1 MSEHDLSPISKT
13 SPASRASKEKV
24 KIRLLKMHIAYIE
37 KRILDEFK
45 EKCGVSDFNKWF
57 EEQIYKDF
65 YMDIKNDADIRTFT
79 IMLRKRYYE
88 NIAEWIK
95 EKVRMELQKAT
106 ALEEVNNAKLNRDN
120 IR

>member
-1 MSEHDLSPISKT
+1 MSEYSL
-13 SPASRASKEKV
+13 SPASKASKEKV

-37 KRILDEFK
+37 KRILDDFQS
-45 EKCGVSDFNKWF
+45 KCGISDFNKWF

-65 YMDIKNDADIRTFT
+65 CMEIKSNSDIRAFT

-95 EKVRMELQKAT
+95 EKVRIELQKVSE
-106 ALEEVNNAKLNRDN
+106 LDK
-120 IR
+120 

>member
-1 MSEHDLSPISKT
+1 MSFDYNN
-13 SPASRASKEKV
+13 SPALKSSKEKV

-37 KRILDEFK
+37 KRMIDEFT
-45 EKCGVSDFNKWF
+45 EKCNIKDFNKWF

-65 YMDIKNDADIRTFT
+65 YMDIKNHADIRTFT

-95 EKVRMELQKAT
+95 EKIREELRKAE
-106 ALEEVNNAKLNRDN
+106 ASNE
-120 IR
+120 

>member
-1 MSEHDLSPISKT
+1 MSEYNLSSASK
-13 SPASRASKEKV
+13 ASKEKV

-37 KRILDEFK
+37 KRILDDFQ
-45 EKCGVSDFNKWF
+45 EKCDVTDFNKWF

-65 YMDIKNDADIRTFT
+65 CMEIRNNTDIRSFT

-95 EKVRMELQKAT
+95 EKIRMELQKAT
-106 ALEEVNNAKLNRDN
+106 SLDK
-120 IR
+120 

>member
-1 MSEHDLSPISKT
+1 MCTYK
-13 SPASRASKEKV
+13 SPASKASKEKV

-37 KRILDEFK
+37 KRMIDEFK
-45 EKCGVSDFNKWF
+45 EKCNIEDFNKWF

-65 YMDIKNDADIRTFT
+65 YMDIKSNEDIRTFT

-95 EKVRMELQKAT
+95 EKIREELRKADASNEQRMS
-106 ALEEVNNAKLNRDN
+106 KLL
-120 IR
+120 

>member
-1 MSEHDLSPISKT
+1 MSFDYNN
-13 SPASRASKEKV
+13 SPALKSSKEKV

-37 KRILDEFK
+37 KRMIDEFT
-45 EKCGVSDFNKWF
+45 EKCNIKDFNKWF

-65 YMDIKNDADIRTFT
+65 YMDIKSHEDIRTFT

-95 EKVRMELQKAT
+95 EKIREELRKAEASNEQRMS
-106 ALEEVNNAKLNRDN
+106 KLL
-120 IR
+120 